1 MAKKKFKSEVTQLL
15 QLIIHSLYS
24 HKEIFLR
31 ELVSNASDALDK
43 LSYLALTDK
52 SLKKLKFD
60 PRIDISFTKNTLSIR
75 DNGIGMNE
83 EDIEADLGVIARSGT
98 KKFLSALSED
108 QKKDS
113 NLIGKF
119 GVGFY
124 SVFMVA
130 DSVEVISKKANEEK
144 AFRWFSE
151 GKENYT
157 IEEASL
163 EGQGT
168 LININLNEEGLEFA
182 SRWTLENLIKKYSDH
197 IAYPIYLT
205 FEDQEYTDEK
215 DKDGKPIIKSEVKTE
230 KINEAKALWMR
241 SKKDVSDEEYKEFYK
256 SSTYD
261 TEDPLWY
268 LHSHIE
274 GTQEYTTLFYVPS
287 KAPFDMFRA
296 DYKAG
301 VKLYVKRVYIT
312 DDNKELLPVY
322 LRFVRGVIDSEDLP
336 LNVSREILQQN
347 KIMSSI
353 RNASVKKLLGE
364 WKKLSEDNPVLY
376 SKFIK
381 EYNTP
386 LKEGLYQDYA
396 NRETLLEL
404 VRFESSQEVGL
415 VSLASYT
422 ERMNSDQK
430 EIYYITGNKKLQL
443 RKNPLVDVYKAKN
456 LEVLIMDDEIDELV
470 ISQIP
475 TYKDFKLVAIN
486 KSDAIKKDENEN
498 EDDNSKK
505 IKEILKDRVKDV
517 IASKRLD
524 DSTACI
530 IVSDSSDPSV
540 QMQNILKQM
549 NQGDMLEVKPILEVN
564 LNHKL
569 IKEIIESKD
578 EEHSK
583 DLANVLLEQAL
594 LREGVMPVDVADY
607 TQRLLRLLSK

>member
-1 MAKKKFKSEVTQLL
+1 MVKKKFKSEVTQLL

-404 VRFESSQEVGL
+404 VRFESSQEEGL

-505 IKEILKDRVKDV
+505 IKEILKGRVKDV

-530 IVSDSSDPSV
+530 IVSDSNDPSV